1 MFFKV
6 LDTFSRSGIMFKIS
20 KILSVNTVYTA
31 FEMFLENDFV
41 FSGERHNFW
50 EFLYIIDGT
59 VGVAVEDKI
68 YELEKGNIIFY
79 YPMEFH
85 SIWSA
90 KGTNPHI
97 IIMSFSLS
105 GSGYEKLA
113 GGFFDIGKK
122 EDGLIRSAYTD
133 ATICME
139 YENSIK
145 NQMVSNRLEELM
157 LGLLERRVMI
167 TEEKLTT
174 GTENYKMIINV
185 MNENVE
191 KNLSSGEIAR
201 LCGMSLSNMKKVFKK
216 YSGMGVIKYYSNLR
230 IIKAMEL
237 IHTGKSMAE
246 ISEILNFSSQ
256 HYFTEAFKRQCGMTP
271 SEHKR
276 RFLSKEI

>member
-1 MFFKV
+1 
-6 LDTFSRSGIMFKIS
+6 MFKIT
-20 KILSVNTVYTA
+20 KILSVINVYTA

-50 EFLYIIDGT
+50 EFLYIIDGV
-59 VGVAVEDKI
+59 VGVAVEDKV

-90 KGTNPHI
+90 RGTNPHI
-97 IIMSFSLS
+97 IIMSFSLT
-105 GSGYEKLA
+105 GSGFEKLA
-113 GGFFDIGKK
+113 GGFFDVGDK
-122 EDGLIRSAYTD
+122 ENSLIRSAYTD
-133 ATICME
+133 AVKCMQ
-139 YENSIK
+139 YDNDIK
-145 NQMVSNRLEELM
+145 KQLVANKLEELM
-157 LGLLERRVMI
+157 LRLLERRVMI

-174 GTENYKMIINV
+174 GTENYKMIVSV

-191 KNLSSGEIAR
+191 KNLSAGEIAR
-201 LCGMSLSNMKKVFKK
+201 LCGMSLSNMKKIFKK

-237 IHTGKSMAE
+237 IHSGKSMAE

-271 SEHKR
+271 TEHKR
-276 RFLSKEI
+276 RFLNKEI